1 MKIFSSTALP
11 SGLVCGGRFSGVWLS
26 SKRCCSTSASFLFFF
41 FFFCCCSF
49 SIRFRTSSPPSSSP
63 SSRSALVCSVAWKW
77 RRPNGRLGGATYWM
91 FFFFPLFFSWG
102 GGGFMCFA
110 SDRWAKRSRLLVQG
124 RGENF
129 RREVK
134 MCMSQTQK
142 KKHGSAKL
150 LESEAKTS
158 RRQKLNQPTK
168 KKIRKKTNAEG
179 HRDNTHSNKHQN
191 DTRRGN
197 KKQKTSQWITQ
208 LEHWTPRTNSVNPN
222 QNRRDP
228 AAW

>member
-102 GGGFMCFA
+102 GGGVYVFRIRPL
-110 SDRWAKRSRLLVQG
+110 SKEVSSVGSRA
-124 RGENF
+124 
-129 RREVK
+129 RREFPSRGKNVHESNTK
-134 MCMSQTQK
+134 EKTRLGKASRIRSQDEQK
-142 KKHGSAKL
+142 TKI
-150 LESEAKTS
+150 E
-158 RRQKLNQPTK
+158 PTDQ

>member
-41 FFFCCCSF
+41 FFFLLLFLFHSVSNIF
-49 SIRFRTSSPPSSSP
+49 STVILAVFEIG
-63 SSRSALVCSVAWKW
+63 ACL
-77 RRPNGRLGGATYWM
+77 LGGLEMETTERSSWRSHLLNVLL
-91 FFFFPLFFSWG
+91 FSTFFSRG

-168 KKIRKKTNAEG
+168 KK
-179 HRDNTHSNKHQN
+179 NTKENE
-191 DTRRGN
+191 RGG
-197 KKQKTSQWITQ
+197 TS
-208 LEHWTPRTNSVNPN
+208 R
-222 QNRRDP
+222 
-228 AAW
+228 